1 MELIKNDKRMLTEEE
16 LTTIRVMNEQ
26 FNKAK
31 MALGEVELEKHSILK
46 RIDEMQ
52 VHFSANEKML
62 IEKYGENAVINI
74 QTGEVT
80 EQKGNKDGSK

>member
-52 VHFSANEKML
+52 AHFSANEKML
-62 IEKYGENAVINI
+62 IEKYGANSVINI

-80 EQKGNKDGSK
+80 EQKENKDGSK

>member
-1 MELIKNDKRMLTEEE
+1 MELIKNDKVMLTEEE
-16 LTTIRVMNEQ
+16 LTSIRMMNEQ
-26 FNKAK
+26 FSKAK

-52 VHFSANEKML
+52 AHFSVNEKML
-62 IEKYGENAVINI
+62 IEKYGANSVINI

-80 EQKGNKDGSK
+80 EQKEK

>member
-1 MELIKNDKRMLTEEE
+1 MELIKNDKVMLTEEE
-16 LTTIRVMNEQ
+16 LTSIRMMNEQ
-26 FNKAK
+26 FSKAK

-52 VHFSANEKML
+52 AHFSANEKLL
-62 IEKYGENAVINI
+62 IEKYGANSVINI

-80 EQKGNKDGSK
+80 EQKEK